1 MPAHTIIAVAVAV
14 QQNEVETLAGAIVQP
29 ITHCRETRRPSTGR
43 MRRTGVPVAES
54 GIAVPGDQP
63 RNATGSPEQ
72 PDLFALPVGPCE
84 EPREQRVAFV
94 RREEARHVQ
103 PGFRYTARPTARIFP
118 GVLLCVDGSDFVDLS
133 NKVAVITGGASG
145 LGRATAEM
153 VINEGGKVALFDLNE
168 DLVEQTAG
176 ELGAAAAPF
185 VVNVADE
192 ESVQKAV
199 GRVMEKFGAIHVNV
213 NCAGIGAAART
224 LSRDGAMPLKTFNF
238 VIQVNLVGTFNT
250 LRVCA
255 EQMQQN
261 DPGPD
266 DERGVII
273 NTASVAAFD
282 GQIGQAAYSASKA
295 GVAGMTLPIARDLAR
310 SGIRVCTIA
319 PGIFETPMMAG
330 APDRVRDP
338 LIEMVQFPKRLGNA
352 PEYALLARQIIENR
366 YLNGETI
373 RLDGGIRMAAK

>member
-1 MPAHTIIAVAVAV
+1 M
-14 QQNEVETLAGAIVQP
+14 
-29 ITHCRETRRPSTGR
+29 
-43 MRRTGVPVAES
+43 
-54 GIAVPGDQP
+54 
-63 RNATGSPEQ
+63 
-72 PDLFALPVGPCE
+72 DLE
-84 EPREQRVAFV
+84 
-94 RREEARHVQ
+94 
-103 PGFRYTARPTARIFP
+103 
-118 GVLLCVDGSDFVDLS
+118 

-153 VINEGGKVALFDLNE
+153 VINQGGKVALFDLNE
-168 DLVEQTAG
+168 ALVKTTA
-176 ELGAAAAPF
+176 EALGPSAAPF
-185 VVNVADE
+185 VVDVTDE
-192 ESVQKAV
+192 ASVRNGVNGA
-199 GRVMEKFGAIHVNV
+199 MDTFGAIHVNV
-213 NCAGIGAAART
+213 NCAGIGAASRT
-224 LSRDGAMPLKTFNF
+224 LGKDGAMPLNLFNV

-250 LRVCA
+250 LRLCA
-255 EQMQQN
+255 EQMQHN
-261 DPGPD
+261 TPGAD

-295 GVAGMTLPIARDLAR
+295 GVAGMTLPVARDLAR

-352 PEYALLARQIIENR
+352 PEYAQLARQIIENG